1 MKKLLFFAAAL
12 FAAVS
17 FSACSDDDNFDAG
30 SIVGTWKYVR
40 EVGYEISHGER
51 EDYDETI
58 NHQMLYTFNENGSGK
73 LSEYGSDDNT
83 FTWSMSGG
91 NQLTISFTDEIDR
104 ARTYTIV
111 KLTSS
116 EMQLFYHIK
125 ALDEHG
131 REFEQKFTMYFTR

>member
-40 EVGYEISHGER
+40 EVGYEISDGER

-58 NHQMLYTFNENGSGK
+58 NHPMHYTFNENGSGK
-73 LSEYGSDDNT
+73 LSEYGSDDT

-91 NQLTISFTDEIDR
+91 NQLTISFTDESDR
-104 ARTYTIV
+104 EQTYTIV

-125 ALDEHG
+125 ELDEHG
-131 REFEQKFTMYFTR
+131 RELEQKFTMYFTR